1 MPDEPT
7 HLDAELDA
15 VLIGGREPG
24 IVRLVDYDPGW
35 PARFDSE
42 RARIAAALGPLARN
56 IEHIGSTAVPGLAA
70 KPIIDALVEIDDPEA
85 EPLYAPQLESVG
97 YLLRVREP
105 RHRMF
110 RTPARDVHV
119 HIWPAGSAETLDYLL
134 LRDRLRTHADD
145 RQRYEGAKRALA
157 DRHWPDMNYYAE
169 AKSAIIEEIKARA
182 RRSVPALPTPAR
194 SPGTRSRG

>member
-24 IVRLVDYDPGW
+24 IVRLVDYDLGW

-42 RARIAAALGPLARN
+42 RARISAALGPLARR

-70 KPIIDALVEIDDPEA
+70 KPIIDVLVEVDDPEA
-85 EPLYAPQLESVG
+85 EPLYAPQLESAG

-119 HIWPAGSAETLDYLL
+119 HIWPAGSTETLDYLL
-134 LRDRLRTHADD
+134 LRDRLRTHAGD
-145 RQRYEGAKRALA
+145 RRLYEGAKRALA

-169 AKSAIIEEIKARA
+169 AKGAVIEEIKARA
-182 RRSVPALPTPAR
+182 RR
-194 SPGTRSRG
+194 